1 LLIRLEHTEADTV
14 VVPLDVWVDV
24 VPGPVT
30 VAVLDG
36 GTVWVVCESDDVS
49 CCINNQWFMRDS
61 IPGIV
66 TVSVMVVESPTVTV
80 LPGPVTVIVWVDPGK
95 VLLPSDIVTVVAGSV
110 MTVVTVVPGIVVP
123 GNVTVVLGIVTVE
136 SEVVVTDVVDT
147 GTLVTLSE
155 LEVVLVVTVVVV
167 GVAVS
172 VGVVVESSLVIDVV
186 VVVVP
191 GELEVVV
198 GGTLELVVPGT
209 LEVVVEGTVEVVG
222 VTVELSVH
230 EHDVLVRVV

>member
-1 LLIRLEHTEADTV
+1 MLIRLEHTEADTV
-14 VVPLDVWVDV
+14 VVLLEVWVDV

-36 GTVWVVCESDDVS
+36 GTVLVVCESDGVS
-49 CCINNQWFMRDS
+49 CCVINQWFTRDN

-66 TVSVMVVESPTVTV
+66 TVSVMVVESPTVAV
-80 LPGPVTVIVWVDPGK
+80 LPGPVTVVVWVDPGK

-123 GNVTVVLGIVTVE
+123 GRVTVVLGIVTVE
-136 SEVVVTDVVDT
+136 SPVVVTDVVDT
-147 GTLVTLSE
+147 GTVVTLSE

-172 VGVVVESSLVIDVV
+172 VGVVVKS
-186 VVVVP
+186 
-191 GELEVVV
+191 
-198 GGTLELVVPGT
+198 
-209 LEVVVEGTVEVVG
+209 
-222 VTVELSVH
+222 
-230 EHDVLVRVV
+230 